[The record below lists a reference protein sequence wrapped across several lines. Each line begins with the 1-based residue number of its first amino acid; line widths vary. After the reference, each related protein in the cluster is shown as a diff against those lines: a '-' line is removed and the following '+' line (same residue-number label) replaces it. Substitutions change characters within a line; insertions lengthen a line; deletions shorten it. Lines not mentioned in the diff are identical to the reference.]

1 MSVTQSSLNSGTSEF
16 PHLFTPLRIRG
27 HELRNR
33 IVFQPHFNCL
43 ADVHGM
49 PTPDLTAYLEERAW
63 GGSGLIVDGSMATMY
78 EGQMSRKYLAAWDE
92 RSVEG
97 NRRTTDAVH
106 AHGATIFAQL
116 NHGGHTSLEHPPP
129 VLWAPT
135 QMPEPSSV
143 HTTKAMDA
151 TDMRRA
157 VEGFATSARNLA
169 AAGYDGVELKIAHD
183 GLLRSFA
190 SPFFNRRTDAYGGSF
205 ENRMRFPLECV
216 AAVRENMPD
225 DMALGIRICLHE
237 YTPFGYELDYG
248 LRMAEH
254 LEASGLV
261 DYFNCDAGSFSSFWM
276 EIPPAAVAQGFFR
289 PLNQALKAQS
299 DLPVVA
305 FGRIKDADLAEHML
319 ASGEAD
325 MIGMARQLIADPE
338 TPRKLLEGRAGE
350 VRACIGCN
358 DGCLHAVAQ
367 EKPIRCVQNPA
378 AGQELLYSERL
389 LVHASQPRTVVVV
402 GGGPAGLKV
411 AEIAARRGHRV
422 SLFERDTQLGGQV
435 RLGSRQPHHQEFAEV
450 VHYLEAAV
458 RRLGV
463 EVWTGV
469 DVDAQGVLD
478 LGPDVVVVATGSQPN
493 LPDSDRRSHAD
504 PDAGVVARE
513 RGLTVGP
520 EIRGLE
526 LSCVYSAD
534 EVLAGEALPGTHVLV
549 VDGQGHWEAAGTV
562 EFLAAAGHQVTVI
575 TTRASVGSELEGTNH
590 AMFMQR
596 VGKSQIVMRPFTGLR
611 AVEPGRAL
619 LIDAVTGEES
629 WLAVDAVVPV
639 SWRRS
644 RDDLFYTLHDLVLES
659 GAAVQVERVGDAA
672 AARMVQTVLL
682 EAHQMGT
689 VL

>member
-1 MSVTQSSLNSGTSEF
+1 MATPPATSDSTEF
-16 PHLFTPLRIRG
+16 PHLFSPLRVRG
-27 HELRNR
+27 VELRNR
-33 IVFQPHFNCL
+33 LVFQPHFNAL
-43 ADVHGM
+43 ADVHGL

-63 GGSGLIVDGSMATMY
+63 GGAGLIVDGSMATMY
-78 EGQMSRKYLAAWDE
+78 EGQMSRKYVAAWDE
-92 RSVEG
+92 RSVEQ

-106 AHGATIFAQL
+106 AHGASIFAQL
-116 NHGGHTSLEHPPP
+116 NHGGHTSLETPPP

-135 QMPEPSSV
+135 QMPEPSST

-151 TDMRRA
+151 TDLRRA
-157 VEGFATSARNLA
+157 VEGFAASARNLA
-169 AAGYDGVELKIAHD
+169 TAGYDGVELKIAHD

-190 SPFFNRRTDAYGGSF
+190 SPFFNRRKDAYGGSF
-205 ENRMRFPLECV
+205 ENRMRLPLECV
-216 AAVRENMPD
+216 AAVRENVPD
-225 DMALGIRICLHE
+225 EMAVGIRICLHE

-299 DLPVVA
+299 DLPIVA
-305 FGRIKDADLAEHML
+305 FGRIKDAGLAEHML
-319 ASGEAD
+319 ASAEAD
-325 MIGMARQLIADPE
+325 LIGMARQLIADPE
-338 TPRKLLEGRAGE
+338 TPRKLLEGRANE
-350 VRACIGCN
+350 VRACIACN

-389 LVHASQPRTVVVV
+389 LVRASEPRSVVVV

-422 SLFERDTQLGGQV
+422 SLFERETHLGGQV
-435 RLGSRQPHHQEFAEV
+435 KLGSRQPHHEEFAEV

-463 EVWTGV
+463 EIWTGAE
-469 DVDAQGVLD
+469 VDAEGVLD
-478 LGPDVVVVATGSQPN
+478 LEPDVVIVATGSQPN
-493 LPDSDRRSHAD
+493 LPTAHRQGATD
-504 PDAGVVARE
+504 PDAGTIARE
-513 RGLTVGP
+513 RGLTIGP
-520 EIRGLE
+520 ETPGLE
-526 LSCVYSAD
+526 LPCVYSTD
-534 EVLAGEALPGTHVLV
+534 EVLAGATLPGTDVLV
-549 VDGQGHWEAAGTV
+549 VDDQGHWEAAGTA
-562 EFLAAAGHQVTVI
+562 EFLAAAGHRVTIV
-575 TTRASVGSELEGTNH
+575 TTRSTVASELEGTNL
-590 AMFMQR
+590 AMFLQR
-596 VGKSQIVMRPFTGLR
+596 VGKAQITLRPLTALR

-619 LIDAVTGEES
+619 LVDAVTGEES
-629 WLAVDAVVPV
+629 WLVVDAVVPV

-644 RDDLFYTLHDLVLES
+644 RDDLYYRLHELVLES
-659 GAAVQVERVGDAA
+659 GSTIQLERVGDAA

-682 EAHQMGT
+682 EAHQIAT
-689 VL
+689 AL